1 MQVLIANQSHFSD
14 LIELHQSV
22 FQILHPDASPE
33 SCATQGRLRAR
44 NEINSGLT
52 LLAYDN
58 APSLDNNNN
67 SPAHLWG
74 RCVLHENFTDVIHLS
89 RLYVMPQYRRQGTA
103 SALVLS
109 ALLLGTM
116 ARYRILSLD
125 TIASLQPACNL
136 YRKLHFTELSAQEAS
151 IAHLWPNTNMTA
163 ESIFFIHD
171 LPTTIQSRQELTK
184 SLQGL
189 NTSLEPLPA
198 RDELRGALRR

>member
-1 MQVLIANQSHFSD
+1 MQVLIANQSHFSN
-14 LIELHQSV
+14 LTELHQNV
-22 FQILHPDASPE
+22 FQALHPDASPE
-33 SCATQGRLRAR
+33 SGATQGRLRAR

-58 APSLDNNNN
+58 APSLDNN
-67 SPAHLWG
+67 SPAHLLG

-89 RLYVMPQYRRQGTA
+89 RLYFMPQYRRQGTA

-116 ARYRILSLD
+116 ALYRILSLD

-171 LPTTIQSRQELTK
+171 LPTTIQARQELTK
-184 SLQGL
+184 RLQGL
-189 NTSLEPLPA
+189 STSLEPLPA